1 MARPRA
7 VLAAA
12 LLAAAAAALETPTAN
27 ISMFKRTHAS
37 CRAFDD
43 GEFVAWKLGMV
54 VSVNVTYYCNA
65 GTQFMTLKP
74 CAERVVATVLANFEF
89 HYYQG
94 HVTPQKEITTCD
106 FADGFVAANDFSDPT
121 FAWSEWQR
129 PVAVTIFGCENNEQ
143 SSPCFV
149 GEWTAQG
156 SSHYVPTLDTHLKLW
171 GSSGVSYL
179 GRRYT
184 DADGAVVYSA
194 RVVVPG
200 SGHVVELVT
209 GNVSSANAGTFAAY
223 GAGECGGANELA
235 TTIAEMDDAWTAQ
248 GGTLVNLFGLPDL
261 LPLRIAQ
268 PSTDAAAIPEFLEAH
283 SDQHLGTSTF
293 SHETDAESCTWT
305 RSLLNIDATLAG
317 WAMEVVSIHNRR
329 AAKRGYNVSFF
340 ASYVTEAQDELI
352 ACNTGY
358 ARYVD
363 NHIGVSLGGPDSL
376 SLDANAESLCRN
388 DVGFHNGNDSYDWGS
403 NWCRGAS
410 GLGVEFQGNFDWTFF
425 HPELVD
431 PLDYCAKLGSGDSMD
446 FCPYNMT
453 AIEASSPETWWEENW
468 MLVAVLAAVAVFCCC
483 AAGVL
488 AYCCGW
494 CACCG
499 GDAAA
504 AGYARV

>member
-94 HVTPQKEITTCD
+94 H
-106 FADGFVAANDFSDPT
+106 
-121 FAWSEWQR
+121 
-129 PVAVTIFGCENNEQ
+129 
-143 SSPCFV
+143 
-149 GEWTAQG
+149 G

-235 TTIAEMDDAWTAQ
+235 TTIAEMDARGRAGRHVGQ
-248 GGTLVNLFGLPDL
+248 FVGLPDL
-261 LPLRIAQ
+261 RPCASRSRRRTPP
-268 PSTDAAAIPEFLEAH
+268 PSRFLEAH
-283 SDQHLGTSTF
+283 SDQHLAPTLRT
-293 SHETDAESCTWT
+293 TDAESAWT

-453 AIEASSPETWWEENW
+453 AIKASSPETWWEENW

-504 AGYARV
+504 AGYARL

>member
-7 VLAAA
+7 MLAAA

-121 FAWSEWQR
+121 FAWSEW
-129 PVAVTIFGCENNEQ
+129 
-143 SSPCFV
+143 
-149 GEWTAQG
+149 TAQG

-179 GRRYT
+179 GRR
-184 DADGAVVYSA
+184 
-194 RVVVPG
+194 
-200 SGHVVELVT
+200 GHVVELVT

-261 LPLRIAQ
+261 LPLRITQ

-283 SDQHLGTSTF
+283 SDQHLGASTF

-329 AAKRGYNVSFF
+329 AAKRGYN
-340 ASYVTEAQDELI
+340 
-352 ACNTGY
+352 
-358 ARYVD
+358 
-363 NHIGVSLGGPDSL
+363 
-376 SLDANAESLCRN
+376 
-388 DVGFHNGNDSYDWGS
+388 
-403 NWCRGAS
+403 
-410 GLGVEFQGNFDWTFF
+410 GNFDWTFF

-453 AIEASSPETWWEENW
+453 AIKASSPETRWEENW

-504 AGYARV
+504 AGYARL